1 MHMLNVSIVLY
12 KSPFDQVEQMV
23 KILRQCSLVHDIFLV
38 DNSPSSDARWTTLP
52 VRYEFNNRNIGYGAA
67 HNRALRETLK
77 SDTPYHLVINP
88 DIQLDSTIFDDI
100 VAFMEANKDVGL
112 LMPKIFY
119 PDGRLQHLCKLL
131 PTPWDLFGRRFLPR
145 CLTAHSQRRFELRD
159 FDYNRI
165 VNIPYLSGCFM
176 FLRCDTL
183 RTTGLFD
190 ERFFMYPEDIDL
202 TRRIHRQWRTIFY
215 PKVSI
220 IHHHEQGS
228 YKNRHLLMIHIINM
242 IRYFNKWGWLCD
254 KERATL
260 NQQTL
265 NQLNLK

>member
-12 KSPFDQVEQMV
+12 KNPFDQVEQMV

-52 VRYEFNNRNIGYGAA
+52 VRYEFNTRNIGYGAA

-88 DIQLDSTIFDDI
+88 DIQLDSAILDDI

-112 LMPKIFY
+112 LMPKVFY